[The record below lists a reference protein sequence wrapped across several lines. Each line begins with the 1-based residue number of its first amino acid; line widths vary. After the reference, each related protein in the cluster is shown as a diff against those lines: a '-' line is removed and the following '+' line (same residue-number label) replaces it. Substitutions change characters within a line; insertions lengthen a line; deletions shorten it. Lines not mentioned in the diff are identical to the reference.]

1 VKKNGIYNH
10 VLRYTGLFGGVQG
23 LCMLMSLVRNKFA
36 AIFIGSIGLGLI
48 DIFNRTLSLFSAIS
62 SLIAPVSSVRSLSIV
77 YERGDERQLA
87 HQVKVVRSWTL
98 LTGVVGL
105 ILCLVLSPLV
115 SRWTFS
121 NYGYTLDFILLSPI
135 IPLSAI
141 TSTELAILQATRQ
154 LRKAALAAS
163 WGAVILMLIAVP
175 FYVILGRQGIVPA
188 LVLSTLGCLIV
199 YLRYTLPLFP
209 WHIQPFSLTIL
220 RQGLPLLRLSI
231 AYVLAGIAASSAEL
245 LVRNSIIRIGNVADV
260 GLYSSGLI
268 LTVAAAKFLFV
279 AMDADYY
286 PRLSSLSHRPLR
298 MNLTVNRQL
307 EVCVLLI
314 APFLICFDV
323 MMPVIIRLL
332 FTPKFLSVVPMA
344 ILASYYMF
352 FKATNVPIDYIALS
366 RGEGRMYFL
375 METSYWVYFAL
386 FVILGYQIGGLEG
399 AGVGLSISNFVELI
413 IVYTVYHRYYGLQI
427 GRQASRIIAVQFTLL
442 TLGVLVSMSLNGF
455 AKYAV
460 GVPLFVISLGYTVR
474 LLCRNSNLATI
485 LSRKN

>member
-1 VKKNGIYNH
+1 
-10 VLRYTGLFGGVQG
+10 
-23 LCMLMSLVRNKFA
+23 
-36 AIFIGSIGLGLI
+36 
-48 DIFNRTLSLFSAIS
+48 
-62 SLIAPVSSVRSLSIV
+62 
-77 YERGDERQLA
+77 
-87 HQVKVVRSWTL
+87 
-98 LTGVVGL
+98 
-105 ILCLVLSPLV
+105 
-115 SRWTFS
+115 
-121 NYGYTLDFILLSPI
+121 
-135 IPLSAI
+135 
-141 TSTELAILQATRQ
+141 
-154 LRKAALAAS
+154 
-163 WGAVILMLIAVP
+163 
-175 FYVILGRQGIVPA
+175 
-188 LVLSTLGCLIV
+188 
-199 YLRYTLPLFP
+199 
-209 WHIQPFSLTIL
+209 
-220 RQGLPLLRLSI
+220 
-231 AYVLAGIAASSAEL
+231 
-245 LVRNSIIRIGNVADV
+245 
-260 GLYSSGLI
+260 
-268 LTVAAAKFLFV
+268 
-279 AMDADYY
+279 MDADYY

-427 GRQASRIIAVQFTLL
+427 GRQPSRIIAVQFTLL

-460 GVPLFVISLGYTVR
+460 GLPLFVISLGYTVR